1 MVDSFV
7 SGNSETLVISG
18 FSLKPLKQIRQ
29 CECSATRD
37 TLSLLFVI
45 VSHFCSAL
53 FPWPPLFTLMALSC
67 DWVNRTFPPITD
79 TETLMI

>member
-1 MVDSFV
+1 MVDGFV
-7 SGNSETLVISG
+7 SANSETLQISG
-18 FSLKPLKQIRQ
+18 FLSKPLKQIRQ

-79 TETLMI
+79 ETLMI